1 MLSNRDSTIHKCFQ
15 KILHS
20 LQAWKFGSL
29 SAVWTM
35 CHTVRTSICPKCH
48 PSGRRVIPSG
58 CTSVW
63 SIIHSD
69 DENFPSGPSPVVKF
83 RTTPACIRPDVSA
96 ARPDDSVFDK
106 LHFLYKAQI
115 WEDRCNRPDDVDS
128 CLDALIHKAG
138 IAIQIQTFGRQSAW
152 SRRACIRYGNCVH
165 QINRSDNHPPWSRQ
179 AKPLYGN
186 YLQWMCDHLD
196 DRAPP
201 SGRGSETRK
210 NFIEILG

>member
-1 MLSNRDSTIHKCFQ
+1 VLPEDSAQFASLKIWFPVSRLDNVSYRQDVHLSQVPSVRT
-15 KILHS
+15 
-20 LQAWKFGSL
+20 
-29 SAVWTM
+29 T
-35 CHTVRTSICPKCH
+35 CHTVRMHFCLKHHPFRRRELSVRTFPCREVSNYSSVH
-48 PSGRRVIPSG
+48 PSGRFSSTSG
-58 CTSVW
+58 RLCVRQA
-63 SIIHSD
+63 
-69 DENFPSGPSPVVKF
+69 SG
-83 RTTPACIRPDVSA
+83 
-96 ARPDDSVFDK
+96 
-106 LHFLYKAQI
+106 FLYKAQI

-201 SGRGSETRK
+201 SGRGSETGK